1 MSEFRFEK
9 IRVPAELTLA
19 SGDVVAGTFFVAGS
33 ASSHHGP
40 ERVADLLNERPG
52 FFPFEREDGTTV
64 LYNRA
69 QLVTV
74 ALAAR
79 AEAASEP
86 GFEVAKKLHVTMSL
100 STGGRL
106 AGTVPVYR
114 PYGRERLSDYAQ
126 SPEPFRYLLT
136 PERELLVNAA
146 HVIELRET
154 EEDALREMPEPALRE
169 SDPR

>member
-33 ASSHHGP
+33 ASGHHGP
-40 ERVADLLNERPG
+40 ERVGDLLNERPG
-52 FFPFEREDGTTV
+52 FFPFEREDGTTA

-69 QLVTV
+69 QVAMV
-74 ALAAR
+74 ALAPR
-79 AEAASEP
+79 AGEATTEP
-86 GFEVAKKLHVTMSL
+86 GFDVAKKLRVTMVL
-100 STGGRL
+100 STGDRL
-106 AGTVPVYR
+106 SGTVPVYR

-126 SPEPFRYLLT
+126 TPEAFRYLLT
-136 PERELLVNAA
+136 SARELLVNAA
-146 HVIELRET
+146 HVIELRE
-154 EEDALREMPEPALRE
+154 MPETVMPE